1 MRPKRSDVLAVTTAE
16 TQDEGKLTVTESA
29 DYVQQRVAAV
39 AEQRQEDSL
48 MEAVRR
54 NTEMLHGAAVGPDD
68 VEGQL
73 YAATPTKTTGSNVLA
88 VWTEGPRPTRMH

>member
-16 TQDEGKLTVTESA
+16 TQDEGKLTESA

-54 NTEMLHGAAVGPDD
+54 NTEML
-68 VEGQL
+68 ERLLGQMTL
-73 YAATPTKTTGSNVLA
+73 SGNSTQQPP
-88 VWTEGPRPTRMH
+88 PR